1 MFLVL
6 DRVVV
11 FDQIGHRRLAFF
23 SPLKTD
29 PRERVVQ
36 GVLLIEVTQQGQ
48 KWRVQ
53 NVAVKE
59 KFEHAGCAVRGDDH
73 DGQHPPRGGELGAPH
88 AGRGEGEDGAES
100 GKRQGDRDDKQC
112 DRKLRLFFGPVM
124 MIRHKI
130 FG

>member
-1 MFLVL
+1 MGRHKKDAAPSDKCSQSKPREIGGLVLFLVL

-11 FDQIGHRRLAFF
+11 FDQIGHRCLAFF

-29 PRERVVQ
+29 SRERVVQ

-73 DGQHPPRGGELGAPH
+73 DG
-88 AGRGEGEDGAES
+88 
-100 GKRQGDRDDKQC
+100 
-112 DRKLRLFFGPVM
+112 
-124 MIRHKI
+124 
-130 FG
+130 